1 MNRTD
6 AFVADWMLLAPGF
19 SVLVELT
26 ADADNA
32 ITIEKI
38 QAWPSDKRGKSEA
51 TLVMEAL
58 CHLADVYGVTLLGWA
73 QPYNKHPESA
83 IRLRLW
89 LGHHGFEPSSGAGLE
104 LQLNRLPLELT
115 GHIANA

>member
-19 SVLVELT
+19 SVLVELSAEDDT
-26 ADADNA
+26 

-38 QAWPSDKRGKSEA
+38 QSWPADKLGKREA
-51 TLVMEAL
+51 ILALNSL
-58 CHLADVYGVTLLGWA
+58 CHLADLYRITLLGYA
-73 QPYNKHPESA
+73 QPYNGNPERA